1 MTARIA
7 AAAALGLGLAWGGS
21 AIAQDTVKIGVILP
35 YSGPFA
41 DAANQL
47 QAGID
52 LYIAEHGDEVAG
64 KKIEIIRKD
73 TGGPN
78 PDVAKRLAQELV
90 VRDGVDI
97 LAGFA
102 LTPEAL
108 GAADVATEAGKLM
121 VVMNAATSVVT
132 EKSPMIVRTSVTIP
146 QLNYP
151 SASGPSPTA
160 A

>member
-1 MTARIA
+1 
-7 AAAALGLGLAWGGS
+7 
-21 AIAQDTVKIGVILP
+21 LP

-64 KKIEIIRKD
+64 RKIEIIRRD
-73 TGGPN
+73 TGGPA
-78 PDVAKRLAQELV
+78 PDVAQRRAQELV

-108 GAADVATEAGKLM
+108 GAAGISEEAEKLM
-121 VVMNAATSVVT
+121 VVMNAATSIVT
-132 EKSPMIVRTSVTIP
+132 EQSPCIGRTSLTIP
-146 QLNYP
+146 QANY
-151 SASGPSPTA
+151 AFGKWAVEEAGATEA
-160 A
+160 Y

>member
-1 MTARIA
+1 MLRRTAVA
-7 AAAALGLGLAWGGS
+7 AVLGLGLAWS
-21 AIAQDTVKIGVILP
+21 AGAMAQETLKIGVILP

-64 KKIEIIRKD
+64 RKIELIKRD
-73 TGGPN
+73 TGGPA
-78 PDVAKRLAQELV
+78 PDVARRLAQELV

-108 GAADVATEAGKLM
+108 GAAPVATEAQKFM
-121 VVMNAATSVVT
+121 VVMNAATSIVT
-132 EKSPMIVRTSVTIP
+132 
-146 QLNYP
+146 
-151 SASGPSPTA
+151 
-160 A
+160 

>member
-1 MTARIA
+1 MLNRT
-7 AAAALGLGLAWGGS
+7 AAAALALGLAS
-21 AIAQDTVKIGVILP
+21 PLAALAQETVKIGVILP

-47 QAGID
+47 QAGIE

-73 TGGPN
+73 TGGLN

-102 LTPEAL
+102 LTPRRSAPP
-108 GAADVATEAGKLM
+108 
-121 VVMNAATSVVT
+121 TS
-132 EKSPMIVRTSVTIP
+132 PRRR
-146 QLNYP
+146 
-151 SASGPSPTA
+151 ASSWW
-160 A
+160 